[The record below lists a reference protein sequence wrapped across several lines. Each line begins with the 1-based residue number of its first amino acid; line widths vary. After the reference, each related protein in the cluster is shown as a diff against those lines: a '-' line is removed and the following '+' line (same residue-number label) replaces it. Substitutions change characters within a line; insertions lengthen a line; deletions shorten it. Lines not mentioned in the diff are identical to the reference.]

1 MSDWQAGDLA
11 LCVDDTPPRNPLNR
25 PAFKLKA
32 GQTYCVSAIVHGILV
47 DGEPPH
53 RISPIVGPVGWREER
68 FRKIRPDEH
77 QSCEPEFVTLLEN
90 FKRKVSA

>member
-1 MSDWQAGDLA
+1 VLRVASESYETTL
-11 LCVDDTPPRNPLNR
+11 L
-25 PAFKLKA
+25 
-32 GQTYCVSAIVHGILV
+32 VSGARSGHPSGEYRAVH
-47 DGEPPH
+47 
-53 RISPIVGPVGWREER
+53 